1 MSPVIELGEM
11 RHGES
16 ADEPAPAPP
25 RRPPGPTARVALL
38 GVLVLLVVTA
48 AAGPPRRPVPIR
60 IPAPQGAAFVVQPDR
75 VVVADGPGA
84 TGRGGRVVA
93 AYRLPGGEPAW
104 RFALTD
110 GDHVLGLT
118 TVAGGLLVTSS
129 PAGDGDSVS
138 AMLDPATGTLRW
150 RHPGYPVPTASGGLL
165 LENPR
170 PPGAGTV
177 RAVDPASGAVRWT
190 LPVPGQEVGYRRDDH
205 GVTQLVLVTPQGRVT
220 VYDADS
226 GTVAHTGRV
235 APAAGRAAYR
245 YAQVVADLLLVEDA
259 RGSVTGY
266 GLDRLEER
274 WSLPVGSRAGLWFA
288 DCAGMVCLRNQV
300 GGAQA
305 LDPATGRPAWT
316 DERWLGMGPVGD
328 RLIAAERGVGE
339 ELELSALDPPSGRV
353 LARLGRWRV
362 SGNDLPSGPLLG
374 LRTLT
379 EDRTLV
385 GALDVAAGQVRIRG
399 ILPGAWSECADTGT
413 QLVCL
418 RPTGGMAIWPVGR

>member
-1 MSPVIELGEM
+1 
-11 RHGES
+11 
-16 ADEPAPAPP
+16 
-25 RRPPGPTARVALL
+25 
-38 GVLVLLVVTA
+38 
-48 AAGPPRRPVPIR
+48 
-60 IPAPQGAAFVVQPDR
+60 
-75 VVVADGPGA
+75 
-84 TGRGGRVVA
+84 
-93 AYRLPGGEPAW
+93 
-104 RFALTD
+104 
-110 GDHVLGLT
+110 
-118 TVAGGLLVTSS
+118 
-129 PAGDGDSVS
+129 
-138 AMLDPATGTLRW
+138 MLDPATGTLRW
-150 RHPGYPVPTASGGLL
+150 RHPGYPVRTASGGLL
-165 LENPR
+165 LENPAR
-170 PPGAGTV
+170 PARAV
-177 RAVDPASGAVRWT
+177 QAVDPDSGEVRWT

-226 GTVAHTGRV
+226 GAVAHTGRV
-235 APAAGRAAYR
+235 APAADRAAYR

-259 RGSVTGY
+259 RGTVTGY
-266 GLDRLEER
+266 GLDRLDER

-288 DCAGMVCLRNQV
+288 DCAGMVCLRDQV

-339 ELELSALDPPSGRV
+339 ELELSALDPPTGRV

-399 ILPGAWSECADTGT
+399 SCPAPGPSARTRVRNWCACVRPAAWRSGRPAADHQLACAGAGGSGVDSGRSTYAIPPLPTCQALWNGARGTVRRTRSSSGAYGSLSTGSPSAVKPAST
-413 QLVCL
+413 MRCPRVS
-418 RPTGGMAIWPVGR
+418 

>member
-1 MSPVIELGEM
+1 MIELGEM

-16 ADEPAPAPP
+16 ADQPYPASP
-25 RRPPGPTARVALL
+25 RPPLGRVGRVVLA
-38 GVLVLLVVTA
+38 GALVLLVVTA
-48 AAGPPRRPVPIR
+48 AAGPPRRPEPVR
-60 IPAPQGAAFVVQPDR
+60 VSAPQGAAFVILPGR

-84 TGRGGRVVA
+84 IGRGGRVVTA
-93 AYRLPGGEPAW
+93 HRLPGGEPVW
-104 RFALTD
+104 RFALTA

-118 TVAGGLLVTSS
+118 AVAGGLLVTSS

-150 RHPGYPVPTASGGLL
+150 RHPGYPVRTASGGLL
-165 LENPR
+165 LENPQ

-190 LPVPGQEVGYRRDDH
+190 LPVPGQEVGYRHDDH

-226 GTVAHTGRV
+226 GAVAHTGRV
-235 APAAGRAAYR
+235 APAADRGAYR
-245 YAQVVADLLLVEDA
+245 YAQVVAGLLLVEDA
-259 RGSVTGY
+259 RGTVIAY
-266 GLDRLEER
+266 GLDRLDER
-274 WSLPVGSRAGLWFA
+274 WSVPTGSRAGLWFA
-288 DCAGMVCLRNQV
+288 DCAGMVCLRNQR

-305 LDPATGRPAWT
+305 LDPATGRPAWS
-316 DERWLGMGPVGD
+316 DERWLGLGPFGD

-339 ELELSALDPPSGRV
+339 ELELSALDPPTGRV

-362 SGNDLPSGPLLG
+362 SGNDFPSAPLVG

-413 QLVCL
+413 ALVCL

>member
-1 MSPVIELGEM
+1 M
-11 RHGES
+11 
-16 ADEPAPAPP
+16 
-25 RRPPGPTARVALL
+25 
-38 GVLVLLVVTA
+38 
-48 AAGPPRRPVPIR
+48 
-60 IPAPQGAAFVVQPDR
+60 
-75 VVVADGPGA
+75 
-84 TGRGGRVVA
+84 
-93 AYRLPGGEPAW
+93 
-104 RFALTD
+104 
-110 GDHVLGLT
+110 
-118 TVAGGLLVTSS
+118 TSS

-138 AMLDPATGTLRW
+138 AMLDAATGTLRW
-150 RHPGYPVPTASGGLL
+150 RHPGYPVRTASGGLL

-177 RAVDPASGAVRWT
+177 RAVDPASGVVRWT
-190 LPVPGQEVGYRRDDH
+190 LPVPGQEVGYRHDAH

-235 APAAGRAAYR
+235 APAADRAAYR

-259 RGSVTGY
+259 RGTVTGY
-266 GLDRLEER
+266 GLDRLDER

-288 DCAGMVCLRNQV
+288 DCAGMVCLRDQV
-300 GGAQA
+300 GGAQPSTRP
-305 LDPATGRPAWT
+305 PAARPGRTSAG
-316 DERWLGMGPVGD
+316 LGMGPVGG

-339 ELELSALDPPSGRV
+339 ELELSALDPPTGRV

-362 SGNDLPSGPLLG
+362 SGNDLPAGPLLG

-379 EDRTLV
+379 GDRTLV

-413 QLVCL
+413 ELVCL